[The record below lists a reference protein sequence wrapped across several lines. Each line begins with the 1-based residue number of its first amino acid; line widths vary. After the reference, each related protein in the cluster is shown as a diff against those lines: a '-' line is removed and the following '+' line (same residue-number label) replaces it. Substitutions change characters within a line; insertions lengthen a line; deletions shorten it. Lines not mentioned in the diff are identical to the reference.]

1 MDNFKAF
8 FKSVGSLWL
17 GLIVACCALLMGCN
31 ANTTDTTA
39 QATNVQKQV
48 IIGTDSAYAPFSW
61 RDEGH
66 SLQGI
71 DVELWQA
78 IANDQGIKY
87 KFMARNFDQ
96 ILEYLEA
103 GKVDAVIAAVN
114 YTDER
119 AKLFDFSDP
128 YYEAGSVVVGSSYG
142 HISSIEDLKGL
153 TVAVK
158 DKTLGEQWAEQN
170 QEKYNLKLKKFTT
183 ATETFMAVHMG
194 SCDFTIV
201 DAPIAEATLQSGLYP
216 GLTVV
221 LHDIIQNKDLNSFF
235 LIVKKGENAQILE
248 KFNAGLKNVKS
259 SGAYKHILDKYLR
272 N

>member
-8 FKSVGSLWL
+8 FKSVGSLWI
-17 GLIVACCALLMGCN
+17 GAIVACCALLMGCN
-31 ANTTDTTA
+31 ANTTDVSA
-39 QATNVQKQV
+39 KASDVQKQV
-48 IIGTDSAYAPFSW
+48 VIGTDSAYAPFSW
-61 RDEGH
+61 RDEGR

-71 DVELWQA
+71 DIELWQA
-78 IANDQGIKY
+78 IANDQKIKY

-96 ILEYLEA
+96 ILDYLEA

-119 AKLFDFSDP
+119 AKVFDFSDP
-128 YYEAGSVVVGSSYG
+128 YYVAGSVVVGSSYG
-142 HISSIEDLKGL
+142 DISSIDDLKGL

-158 DKTLGEQWAEQN
+158 DKTLGALWAKQN
-170 QEKYNLKLKKFTT
+170 QAKFNFKIQTFST
-183 ATETFMAVHMG
+183 STETFMAVHMG

-201 DAPIAEATLQSGLYP
+201 DAPIAEATLKSGLYP

-221 LHDIIQNKDLNSFF
+221 LHDIIQERNLNSFF

-248 KFNAGLKNVKS
+248 KFNTGLQNIKN
-259 SGAYKHILDKYLR
+259 SGAYKHIIDKYLGE
-272 N
+272 